1 MKALIEASLTGES
14 NSFEI
19 DLDITVNGETWTA
32 YEANVG
38 HREILFFCKQ
48 GTATYF
54 VDSYGARNTF
64 ELFDW
69 EKE

>member
-1 MKALIEASLTGES
+1 MKPLIEASLIGES

-19 DLDITVNGETWTA
+19 DLDITVNSEVWQA
-32 YEANVG
+32 YEAQIAY
-38 HREILFFCKQ
+38 RDILFFCKQ

-54 VDSYGARNTF
+54 VDSYGTRNTF

>member
-1 MKALIEASLTGES
+1 MKPLIEASLIGES

-19 DLDITVNGETWTA
+19 DLDITVNGEVWQA

-38 HREILFFCKQ
+38 HREILFLCKQ
-48 GTATYF
+48 GTATF
-54 VDSYGARNTF
+54 AVDTYGTRNTF
-64 ELFDW
+64 ELIDW